1 MPASAAYRDR
11 GLLTPRA
18 VMRGGRLGRRS
29 GGRDRCQLRRRQFHA
44 PAV

>member
-18 VMRGGRLGRRS
+18 VMRGRPAGPAFWRPWPMSAAPTAVSCSGR
-29 GGRDRCQLRRRQFHA
+29 
-44 PAV
+44 